1 MIPLNDSVLLRRMW
15 TGALKF
21 DPLFIIKLQHVIRGK
36 LTAIVE
42 PDLLNIFVK
51 LIIYHSV
58 KIHQVLTSFM
68 FKLQQK
74 NPNSSTEIVNYSKKI
89 TYPKCDN
96 AITENNQQFQFH
108 CSKREALCCLAIE
121 QDSNCLLKEKA
132 LRDSILVSFS
142 FEA

>member
-58 KIHQVLTSFM
+58 KIH
-68 FKLQQK
+68 
-74 NPNSSTEIVNYSKKI
+74 
-89 TYPKCDN
+89 
-96 AITENNQQFQFH
+96 
-108 CSKREALCCLAIE
+108 
-121 QDSNCLLKEKA
+121 
-132 LRDSILVSFS
+132 
-142 FEA
+142 